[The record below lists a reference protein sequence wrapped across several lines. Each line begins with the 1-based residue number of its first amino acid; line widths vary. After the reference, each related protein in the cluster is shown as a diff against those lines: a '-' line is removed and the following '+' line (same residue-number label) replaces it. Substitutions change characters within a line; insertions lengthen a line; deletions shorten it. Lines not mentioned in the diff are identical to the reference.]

1 MNEDDPELSTTAREH
16 ELSTAELVK
25 FDQKIEAVAQELE
38 EIAQEQKKLTAR
50 LIEVATMVTE
60 PAFVDTMDSHA
71 IIGLTAMLNE
81 FRTYMDI
88 TPRIDGLERLLTGL
102 EETITRVKQIVPKEK
117 APQSPDPSYGGNTM
131 KTSTTPMAHFWGQAL
146 TAGGPNT
153 GRLRNSWEENQINE
167 HPKFAR
173 ANMTHGGGEATVY
186 FDPKNYN
193 ALELWGKVYSIDD
206 LVLETYTVILALMS
220 DARNACPPGYV
231 KEFFINPSQILDL
244 KGFRRWGEDRRVA
257 MRRFIDAVKLL
268 SEWTTDYSGF
278 PLPPDKRGKPQ
289 FAEKRGCKIFH
300 VLSSWHY
307 GEQGELFEK
316 ENGELDHA
324 PVSIHCVS
332 GAWLADWMNK
342 DGGYFWVQY
351 MSRKLLEIP
360 GANEAERY
368 AKKIGMLLLGFA
380 AGTDHVNKEIC
391 YTVREILDEI
401 VAMPTDEYRGLGG
414 VEVKKGTNWANR
426 TDKALF
432 GWREDDGGD
441 FIDGGGEDCSG
452 VYHPGA
458 FDVLVICGAL
468 VRYRKGD
475 ADHPYPDPGT
485 RQKGWQDRWLD
496 TPVFMLTPEA
506 AERLAIDVLP
516 IAEPAA
522 LPDKTARNRRGMGK
536 PVKKLVKEQFLDTAT
551 AERLRA
557 EISRQF
563 PNQTKAAEYFGCTQ
577 SGLSRVL
584 NRQRAP
590 GVEMAGK
597 IKTFLDGPAPD

>member
-1 MNEDDPELSTTAREH
+1 MIPLSERDHFVIDGELYVLVTEEEH
-16 ELSTAELVK
+16 ELLTKIKVPEIDHEFTGAETAEQL
-25 FDQKIEAVAQELE
+25 QKIKQAFEKLLE
-38 EIAQEQKKLTAR
+38 SASTGAN
-50 LIEVATMVTE
+50 
-60 PAFVDTMDSHA
+60 VDLS
-71 IIGLTAMLNE
+71 L
-81 FRTYMDI
+81 
-88 TPRIDGLERLLTGL
+88 LESQIKQALLKG
-102 EETITRVKQIVPKEK
+102 KQAVPKEK
-117 APQSPDPSYGGNTM
+117 PPMSPDPSYGGDTM
-131 KTSTTPMAHFWGQAL
+131 KTATSPIAHLWGQAL

-153 GRLRNSWEENQINE
+153 RRLRNSWEDNQINE

-186 FDPKNYN
+186 FDPKNYS

-257 MRRFIDAVKLL
+257 MRRFIEAVKLL

-332 GAWLADWMNK
+332 GAWLADFMNK
-342 DGGYFWVQY
+342 DGGFFWVQY

-368 AKKIGMLLLGFA
+368 AKRIGMLLLGFV

-414 VEVKKGTNWANR
+414 REAKKGTNWANR

-432 GWREDDGGD
+432 GYEDDTD
-441 FIDGGGEDCSG
+441 T
-452 VYHPGA
+452 YHPGA
-458 FDVLVICGAL
+458 FDLLVSYGAL

-475 ADHPYPDPGT
+475 ADRPYPDPGT
-485 RQKGWQDRWLD
+485 RQAGWQERWLD

-506 AERLAIDVLP
+506 AEKLAIEVLP

-551 AERLRA
+551 AERFRA
-557 EISRQF
+557 EIARQF

-590 GVEMAGK
+590 GLDMAGK
-597 IKTFLDGPAPD
+597 IKTFLDSQEGE

>member
-1 MNEDDPELSTTAREH
+1 MNEDDPEFSTILREH
-16 ELSTAELVK
+16 ELLKAEHA
-25 FDQKIEAVAQELE
+25 EHAQELK
-38 EIAQEQKKLTAR
+38 AVVQEQKKLTAR
-50 LIEVATMVTE
+50 LIEVATMVTAPSIVE
-60 PAFVDTMDSHA
+60 TMDSHA
-71 IIGLTAMLNE
+71 IIGLTAMLTE
-81 FRTYMDI
+81 FRKYMDI

-102 EETITRVKQIVPKEK
+102 EETIARVKQAVPKEK
-117 APQSPDPSYGGNTM
+117 PPMSPDPSYGGDTM
-131 KTSTTPMAHFWGQAL
+131 KTATSPIPHFWGQAL

-186 FDPKNYN
+186 FDPKNYS

-257 MRRFIDAVKLL
+257 MRRFIEAVKLL

-368 AKKIGMLLLGFA
+368 AKRIGMLLLGFA
-380 AGTDHVNKEIC
+380 AGTNHVNKEIR
-391 YTVREILDEI
+391 YTVREILIEI

-414 VEVKKGTNWANR
+414 REARKGQDWARR

-441 FIDGGGEDCSG
+441 FIEGGGEDCSG

-458 FDVLVICGAL
+458 FDLLVSYGAL

-475 ADHPYPDPGT
+475 ADNPYPDPGT
-485 RQKGWQDRWLD
+485 RQAGWQDRWLD

-506 AERLAIDVLP
+506 AEKLAIEVLP

-522 LPDKTARNRRGMGK
+522 LPDKTAWNRRGMGK

-584 NRQRAP
+584 NRHRAP

-597 IKTFLDGPAPD
+597 IKTFLDSPAPD

>member
-1 MNEDDPELSTTAREH
+1 MNDDDPEFSTIVREH
-16 ELSTAELVK
+16 
-25 FDQKIEAVAQELE
+25 KILKENLAKQDQELQ
-38 EIAQEQKKLTAR
+38 EIKKKNKELTAR
-50 LIEVATMVTE
+50 LVLLANAVVDEAFLENMDNGTLTGLSTLLTE
-60 PAFVDTMDSHA
+60 FKQ
-71 IIGLTAMLNE
+71 L
-81 FRTYMDI
+81 MDI
-88 TPRIDGLERLLTGL
+88 NPRLDGLERLVTNL
-102 EETITRVKQIVPKEK
+102 EEAVTRGNQAVPKPK
-117 APQSPDPSYGGNTM
+117 QKPPMSPDPSYGGDKLKM
-131 KTSTTPMAHFWGQAL
+131 STTPMAHFWGQAL
-146 TAGGPNT
+146 TAGGPNAR
-153 GRLRNSWEENQINE
+153 RLRNGWAESQANQ

-173 ANMTHGGGEATVY
+173 TRITHKGGEATVY
-186 FDPKNYN
+186 FDPQNYS
-193 ALELWGKVYSIDD
+193 ALELWGKVYSIDE

-231 KEFFINPSQILDL
+231 KEFYINPSQILDL

-257 MRRFIDAVKLL
+257 MRRLIEAVKLL

-278 PLPPDKRGKPQ
+278 ALPHDKRGKPQ

-300 VLSSWHY
+300 VLSSWHL

-351 MSRKLLEIP
+351 MSRRLLEIP
-360 GANEAERY
+360 GGNEAERY
-368 AKKIGMLLLGFA
+368 AKKIGMLLLGFV
-380 AGTDHVNKEIC
+380 AGTDHINKEIC

-414 VEVKKGTNWANR
+414 REAKKGTNWANR

-432 GWREDDGGD
+432 GFEDDND
-441 FIDGGGEDCSG
+441 L
-452 VYHPGA
+452 YHPGA
-458 FDVLVICGAL
+458 FDVLVTYGAL
-468 VRYRKGD
+468 VRYSKGD
-475 ADHPYPDPGT
+475 TAHPYPDPGT
-485 RQKGWQDRWLD
+485 RQAGWQERWLD

-516 IAEPAA
+516 ITAAAA
-522 LPDKTARNRRGMGK
+522 LPDKTTKHRRGMGK
-536 PVKKLVKEQFLDTAT
+536 PVKRLVREQFLDTAT

-557 EISRQF
+557 EIARQF

-577 SGLSRVL
+577 SGLSRIL

-590 GVEMAGK
+590 GVEIAAK
-597 IKTFLDGPAPD
+597 INTFLDSPEE